1 MRPDKPMLSSI
12 MKANTY
18 HYVVTLNHSVCYG
31 GHFLSTASLQKTL
44 IGYVHTAMLGYCI
57 TNTLH
62 PEVKRLLF
70 RIMINWGCNG
80 TQVDRSTLFSKLNH
94 PCTHIINSPG
104 RSAYPKLANTR
115 RLAQPHRVRQRDH
128 LRQRP

>member
-1 MRPDKPMLSSI
+1 

-18 HYVVTLNHSVCYG
+18 HYVLTLDHSVCYG
-31 GHFLSTASLQKTL
+31 GHFISSATLRKTL

-70 RIMINWGCNG
+70 RMMINWGLRG
-80 TQVDRSTLFSKLNH
+80 TNVDRSKPFLKLDYI
-94 PCTHIINSPG
+94 CTHVYDSPG
-104 RSAYPKLANTR
+104 
-115 RLAQPHRVRQRDH
+115 
-128 LRQRP
+128 